1 MTSISLH
8 LTMLAFTSMGKIK
21 NKTNIVV
28 KKVIARSLVSR
39 ATNSSVK
46 KVTLKEQVLNEFTK
60 RRSVLNEMHRIKL
73 KTS

>member
-1 MTSISLH
+1 LTSISRH

-21 NKTNIVV
+21 NKTNRAV
-28 KKVIARSLVSR
+28 KKVTARSLVSR
-39 ATNSSVK
+39 ATSSSVK

-60 RRSVLNEMHRIKL
+60 RRSVLNAMHRIKL